1 MVELCRVE
9 LSRACDSTDLGQ
21 LRYALACRE
30 QMKERTASSK
40 PCGARERGALSR
52 PRGQANLP
60 ACASASGP
68 NPPPHPIPPQAAPA
82 RRPPRRR
89 QPRAPPRTR
98 GSAPSP
104 GDRSAC

>member
-40 PCGARERGALSR
+40 PCGARERGALSGAPR
-52 PRGQANLP
+52 PG
-60 ACASASGP
+60 
-68 NPPPHPIPPQAAPA
+68 PPPSLCLS
-82 RRPPRRR
+82 
-89 QPRAPPRTR
+89 R
-98 GSAPSP
+98 GP
-104 GDRSAC
+104 